1 MPQANDADGFSMA
14 DYLPAHR
21 LVILLRFK
29 QAPRLHRCSLCGKKP
44 VRDRRALVHVAL
56 KSLRAEALDA
66 GQYVRSLALCAEHM
80 ALDHDAL
87 ADYCWPGWREEW
99 VR

>member
-1 MPQANDADGFSMA
+1 MA

-29 QAPRLHRCSLCGKKP
+29 QAKRLHRCSICGRRP
-44 VRDRRALVHVAL
+44 VRDRRALVHIVL

-66 GQYVRSLALCAEHM
+66 GEYVKALALCGEHM
-80 ALDHDAL
+80 TLDNDAL
-87 ADYCWPGWREEW
+87 ADWAWPGWREQW
-99 VR
+99 G